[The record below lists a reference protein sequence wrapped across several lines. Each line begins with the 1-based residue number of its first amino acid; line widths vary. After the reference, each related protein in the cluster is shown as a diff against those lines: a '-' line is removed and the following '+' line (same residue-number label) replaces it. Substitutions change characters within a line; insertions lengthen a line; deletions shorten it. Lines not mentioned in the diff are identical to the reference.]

1 MDNHLIKRHSLSV
14 GAQVKSQVCEIKWAA
29 AKSAL
34 ELILSDTVNEM
45 CSITTMTEALRGMNS
60 MSSWWSPLSEYN
72 TIQNWR
78 SWTAWNP
85 AFHARSRSFVL
96 CLLWNHWPW
105 QWLRKS
111 RWQTRLL
118 RTSGTW
124 EMLYFSF
131 LLLHPS
137 AIKSTQAGFLGMLVR
152 QDS

>member
-1 MDNHLIKRHSLSV
+1 MDNRLIKRHSLSV
-14 GAQVKSQVCEIKWAA
+14 EAQVKSQVCEIRWATTE
-29 AKSAL
+29 SAP

-45 CSITTMTEALRGMNS
+45 CSITAMTEALRGMNS
-60 MSSWWSPLSEYN
+60 VSSWWSPLSEYN

-105 QWLRKS
+105 QLAAKEPMTDTTFPHTRHLRNVV
-111 RWQTRLL
+111 L
-118 RTSGTW
+118 
-124 EMLYFSF
+124 FSPASLF
-131 LLLHPS
+131 QCHK
-137 AIKSTQAGFLGMLVR
+137 IHQDGFLGILVR